1 MKNWKKAIAICA
13 SAAALAS
20 MAACGGGSSDGDSS
34 SSKSDKKTIGS
45 WQSVRKAASVRPT
58 RTI

>member
-20 MAACGGGSSDGDSS
+20 MAMALLVLHQLV
-34 SSKSDKKTIGS
+34 KKH
-45 WQSVRKAASVRPT
+45 
-58 RTI
+58 